1 MKQPNIT
8 AVLVH
13 AAWADGS
20 SWNKVT
26 TRLEAEG
33 FRVVSA
39 QIPLTSFSDDV
50 AALKRVLRRQSGRVV
65 LVGHSYGG
73 AVTTAAAADDPNVH
87 ALVYV
92 AAIVPDEGETV
103 GEVFGREAAHAKAP
117 ALEPDEDGFLWLT
130 VEAFRNAV
138 APDATEGETSL
149 MAANQKPIAVKC
161 LGEPMGHPAWKQKR
175 SWFLIAENDRMVSP
189 KTQRFLAERMHS
201 TIVSLPADHFPVL
214 SAPEAV
220 SKLIRDALNS
230 ATENSS
236 AKHSQFNKKMRL
248 DSN

>member
-1 MKQPNIT
+1 MQNEKHADIT

-13 AAWADGS
+13 AAWTDGS
-20 SWNKVT
+20 SWNKVPK
-26 TRLEAEG
+26 RLDAEG

-50 AALKRVLRRQSGRVV
+50 AALKRVLRRQSGRVI

-73 AVTTAAAADDPNVH
+73 AVMTAAAADDPNVH
-87 ALVYV
+87 VLVYV

-103 GEVFGREAAHAKAP
+103 GEVFGREAAGAKAP
-117 ALEPDEDGFLWLT
+117 TLQPDEDGFLWVT
-130 VEAFRNAV
+130 VDAFRNAV
-138 APDATEGETSL
+138 APDATEEETSL

-161 LGEPMGHPAWKQKR
+161 LGEPMGRPAWRQKP

-189 KTQRFLAERMHS
+189 KTQRFLAERMRS
-201 TIVSLPADHFPVL
+201 TIVSLPVDHFPVL

-220 SKLIRDALNS
+220 SRLILDAAKS
-230 ATENSS
+230 AAEDSS
-236 AKHSQFNKKMRL
+236 KSRCAI
-248 DSN
+248 

>member
-1 MKQPNIT
+1 MGERKMRSEKQTDIT

-26 TRLEAEG
+26 IRLEAEG

-50 AALKRVLRRQSGRVV
+50 AALRRVLRRQSGRVV

-73 AVTTAAAADDPNVH
+73 AVTTAAAADDPNVR

-117 ALEPDEDGFLWLT
+117 ALEPDEDGFFWLT
-130 VEAFRNAV
+130 TGAFRNAV
-138 APDATEGETSL
+138 APDATEEETSL

-161 LGEPMGHPAWKQKR
+161 LSEPMGRPAWKQKP

-189 KTQRFLAERMHS
+189 KTQQFLAERMHS
-201 TIVSLPADHFPVL
+201 RIVSLPADHFPVL

-220 SKLIRDALNS
+220 STLIRDATKS
-230 ATENSS
+230 AAEDSS
-236 AKHSQFNKKMRL
+236 KNRS
-248 DSN
+248 

>member
-1 MKQPNIT
+1 MQQEKQADIT

-13 AAWADGS
+13 AAWVDGS
-20 SWNKVT
+20 SWNKVS

-33 FRVVSA
+33 FRVVAA

-50 AALKRVLRRQSGRVV
+50 ASLKRLLRRQSGRVV

-73 AVTTAAAADDPNVH
+73 AVITATAADDPNVD
-87 ALVYV
+87 ALVYI

-103 GEVFGREAAHAKAP
+103 GEVFGREAADPKAP
-117 ALEPDEDGFLWLT
+117 TLQPDEDGFLWLT

-138 APDATEGETSL
+138 APDATREETSL
-149 MAANQKPIAVKC
+149 MAANQKPIALKC
-161 LGEPMGHPAWKQKR
+161 LGEPMGRPAWKQKP

-189 KTQRFLAERMHS
+189 KTQRFLAERMRS
-201 TIVSLPADHFPVL
+201 TIVSLSSDHFPVL

-220 SKLIRDALNS
+220 SKLIRDAAKS
-230 ATENSS
+230 VAEDSS
-236 AKHSQFNKKMRL
+236 KKKSVLPGLVR
-248 DSN
+248 

>member
-1 MKQPNIT
+1 MQNEKHADIT

-26 TRLEAEG
+26 TRLEAAG
-33 FRVVSA
+33 FRVVST

-103 GEVFGREAAHAKAP
+103 GEVFGREATHTKAP
-117 ALEPDEDGFLWLT
+117 VLEPDADGFLWLPAD
-130 VEAFRNAV
+130 AFPNAV
-138 APDATEGETSL
+138 APHATEEETSL

-161 LGEPMGHPAWKQKR
+161 LGEPMERSAWKQKP
-175 SWFLIAENDRMVSP
+175 S
-189 KTQRFLAERMHS
+189 
-201 TIVSLPADHFPVL
+201 
-214 SAPEAV
+214 
-220 SKLIRDALNS
+220 
-230 ATENSS
+230 
-236 AKHSQFNKKMRL
+236 
-248 DSN
+248 

>member
-13 AAWADGS
+13 AAWADSS

-26 TRLEAEG
+26 TRLEAER

-73 AVTTAAAADDPNVH
+73 AVITAAAADDPNVH

-92 AAIVPDEGETV
+92 AAIVPDEGETI
-103 GEVFGREAAHAKAP
+103 GEIFGREAVHAKAP
-117 ALEPDEDGFLWLT
+117 ALQADEDGFFWLA
-130 VEAFRNAV
+130 VDAFRSAV
-138 APDATEGETSL
+138 APDATEEETSL

-161 LGEPMGHPAWKQKR
+161 LGEPMGRTAWKQKP
-175 SWFLIAENDRMVSP
+175 SWFLIADNDRMVSP

-201 TIVSLPADHFPVL
+201 TIVSLPADHFPLL

-220 SKLIRDALNS
+220 SKLIRDA
-230 ATENSS
+230 
-236 AKHSQFNKKMRL
+236 AKSVAEDCSRCGN
-248 DSN
+248 

>member
-1 MKQPNIT
+1 MRGRKMQHEKQTNIT

-26 TRLEAEG
+26 TRLETAG
-33 FRVVSA
+33 LRVVSA

-73 AVTTAAAADDPNVH
+73 AVTTAAATDSPNVH

-117 ALEPDEDGFLWLT
+117 ALEADEDGFFWLT
-130 VEAFRNAV
+130 LEAFRNAV
-138 APDATEGETSL
+138 APDATEEETSL
-149 MAANQKPIAVKC
+149 LAANQKPIAVKC
-161 LGEPMGHPAWKQKR
+161 LGEPMGRPAWKQKP

-201 TIVSLPADHFPVL
+201 TNVSLPTDHFPVL

-220 SKLIRDALNS
+220 CKLILDAAKGS
-230 ATENSS
+230 AEDSS
-236 AKHSQFNKKMRL
+236 KKK
-248 DSN
+248 SAI

>member
-1 MKQPNIT
+1 MQHEKQADIT

-20 SWNKVT
+20 SWTKVT

-50 AALKRVLRRQSGRVV
+50 AVLKRVLRRQSGRVV

-73 AVTTAAAADDPNVH
+73 AVITAAAADDLNVH

-117 ALEPDEDGFLWLT
+117 VLQPDEDGFFWLT
-130 VEAFRNAV
+130 VDAFRNAV
-138 APDATEGETSL
+138 APDATEEETSL
-149 MAANQKPIAVKC
+149 LAANQKPIAAKC
-161 LGEPMGHPAWKQKR
+161 LGDRVGRAAWKEKP

-201 TIVSLPADHFPVL
+201 TIVSLPVDHFPVL

-220 SKLIRDALNS
+220 SKLIRDAATS
-230 ATENSS
+230 APEKSS
-236 AKHSQFNKKMRL
+236 TKK
-248 DSN
+248 S

>member
-1 MKQPNIT
+1 MQNEKHADIT

-33 FRVVSA
+33 FRVVAA
-39 QIPLTSFSDDV
+39 QIPLTSWSDDV
-50 AALKRVLRRQSGRVV
+50 AALRRVLRRQSGRVV

-73 AVTTAAAADDPNVH
+73 AVTTAAAADDPNVR

-103 GEVFGREAAHAKAP
+103 GEVFGREVADAKAP
-117 ALEPDEDGFLWLT
+117 ALQSDEDGFLWVT
-130 VEAFRNAV
+130 VDAFRTAI
-138 APDATEGETSL
+138 APDATEEEASL

-161 LGEPMGHPAWKQKR
+161 LGEPMGRPAWKQKP

-220 SKLIRDALNS
+220 SRLIREAAKGSAEESSKKKS
-230 ATENSS
+230 AT
-236 AKHSQFNKKMRL
+236 
-248 DSN
+248 

>member
-1 MKQPNIT
+1 MQREKQPDTT

-26 TRLEAEG
+26 TRLEDDG
-33 FRVVSA
+33 LHVVAA
-39 QIPLTSFSDDV
+39 QIPLTSLSEDV

-73 AVTTAAAADDPNVH
+73 AVITAAAVDDPKVH

-92 AAIVPDEGETV
+92 SAIVPDEGETV
-103 GEVFGREAAHAKAP
+103 GAVFEREAAHAKAP

-130 VEAFRNAV
+130 VDAFRSAV
-138 APDATEGETSL
+138 APDATAEETIL
-149 MAANQKPIAVKC
+149 MAANQKPIALKC
-161 LGEPMGHPAWKQKR
+161 LGEPMGRPAWKQKP

-189 KTQRFLAERMHS
+189 KTQRYLAERMHS
-201 TIVSLPADHFPVL
+201 AIVSLPADHFPML

-220 SKLIRDALNS
+220 CKLIRDAAKS
-230 ATENSS
+230 AAENSS
-236 AKHSQFNKKMRL
+236 ANS
-248 DSN
+248 